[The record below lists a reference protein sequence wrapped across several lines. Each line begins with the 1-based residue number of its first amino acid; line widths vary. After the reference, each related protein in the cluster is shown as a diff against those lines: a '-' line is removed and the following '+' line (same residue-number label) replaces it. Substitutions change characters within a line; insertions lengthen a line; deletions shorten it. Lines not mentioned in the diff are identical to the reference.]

1 MSNIAK
7 AEISSITTQLEE
19 IMNRVV
25 KIGDEFRADPD
36 SGFVNECNNAER
48 NLMSTIRAMER
59 AKKQM

>member
-1 MSNIAK
+1 MSSQPR

-25 KIGDEFRADPD
+25 QIGDNFRHEPD

-48 NLMSTIRAMER
+48 SLMSAIRSIER
-59 AKKQM
+59 AKKQL